1 MNVLWSSMLLLGIVY
16 GAIQG
21 RMPEVTDGVIRAS
34 REAVVLAVSLVGV
47 TGFWAGLM
55 EIAKKAGVIDGL
67 VKRMGPVLRFLFPRV
82 PEEHP
87 AMRAAGMNMICN
99 VFGLGAAATPPGL
112 AAMERFEEL
121 EEERRKTKKPGRSS
135 RRNREPGN
143 VYVFDFEYF
152 IPAAHPR
159 QHHRVPQSVR
169 QCPSDGNCRTGA
181 CGDSGEYD
189 CGGGVLQSD
198 GKDGAMIIQPRCRL
212 QRHRSRFRL
221 RGYPRCAG
229 HPIQP

>member
-121 EEERRKTKKPGRSS
+121 EEERRKTKNPAAVPEGTANREMCTFLILNISCSSSPSTSS
-135 RRNREPGN
+135 RTAVSTAVSIR
-143 VYVFDFEYF
+143 
-152 IPAAHPR
+152 R
-159 QHHRVPQSVR
+159 QL
-169 QCPSDGNCRTGA
+169 SDR
-181 CGDSGEYD
+181 
-189 CGGGVLQSD
+189 
-198 GKDGAMIIQPRCRL
+198 
-212 QRHRSRFRL
+212 RL
-221 RGYPRCAG
+221 RRQRRVRLRRWCSAK
-229 HPIQP
+229 

>member
-1 MNVLWSSMLLLGIVY
+1 MNILWSSMLLLGIAY
-16 GAIQG
+16 GALQG
-21 RMPEVTDGVIRAS
+21 RMPEVTDGVIQAS

-67 VKRMGPVLRFLFPRV
+67 VKRMGPVMRFLFPRV

-121 EEERRKTKKPGRSS
+121 EEERRKMRNPAAVPEGTA
-135 RRNREPGN
+135 NREMCTFLILNISSLQLIPVNIIAYRSQYGS
-143 VYVFDFEYF
+143 VHPTAIVGPALAATAASTIAAVVFCKVME
-152 IPAAHPR
+152 R
-159 QHHRVPQSVR
+159 MGR
-169 QCPSDGNCRTGA
+169 
-181 CGDSGEYD
+181 
-189 CGGGVLQSD
+189 
-198 GKDGAMIIQPRCRL
+198 
-212 QRHRSRFRL
+212 
-221 RGYPRCAG
+221 
-229 HPIQP
+229 

>member
-99 VFGLGAAATPPGL
+99 VFGLGAAAT
-112 AAMERFEEL
+112 MERFEEL
-121 EEERRKTKKPGRSS
+121 EEERRKTKNPAAVPEGTA
-135 RRNREPGN
+135 NREMCTFLILNISSLQLIPVNIIAYRSQYGS
-143 VYVFDFEYF
+143 VHPTAIVGPALAATAASTIAAVVFCKVME
-152 IPAAHPR
+152 R
-159 QHHRVPQSVR
+159 MGR
-169 QCPSDGNCRTGA
+169 
-181 CGDSGEYD
+181 
-189 CGGGVLQSD
+189 
-198 GKDGAMIIQPRCRL
+198 
-212 QRHRSRFRL
+212 
-221 RGYPRCAG
+221 
-229 HPIQP
+229 

>member
-1 MNVLWSSMLLLGIVY
+1 MLLLGIAY
-16 GAIQG
+16 GALQG
-21 RMPEVTDGVIRAS
+21 RMPEVTDGVIQAS

-67 VKRMGPVLRFLFPRV
+67 VKRMGPVMRFLFPEV
-82 PEEHP
+82 PEDHP

-121 EEERRKTKKPGRSS
+121 EEERRKMRNPAAVPEGTA
-135 RRNREPGN
+135 NREMCTFLILN
-143 VYVFDFEYF
+143 ISSLQL
-152 IPAAHPR
+152 IPVNIIAYRSQYGSVHPTAIVGPALAA
-159 QHHRVPQSVR
+159 
-169 QCPSDGNCRTGA
+169 TA
-181 CGDSGEYD
+181 CEHD

-198 GKDGAMIIQPRCRL
+198 GKNGAMIIQITQPRCRL

-221 RGYPRCAG
+221 REYPRYAG

>member
-1 MNVLWSSMLLLGIVY
+1 MNILWSSMLLLGIAY
-16 GAIQG
+16 GALQG
-21 RMPEVTDGVIRAS
+21 RMPEVTDGVIQAS

-67 VKRMGPVLRFLFPRV
+67 VKRMGPVMRFLFPEV
-82 PEEHP
+82 PEDHP

-121 EEERRKTKKPGRSS
+121 EEERRKMRNPAAVPEGTA
-135 RRNREPGN
+135 NREMCTFLILN
-143 VYVFDFEYF
+143 ISSLQL
-152 IPAAHPR
+152 IPVNIIAYRSQYGSVHPTAIVGPALAATAA
-159 QHHRVPQSVR
+159 S
-169 QCPSDGNCRTGA
+169 
-181 CGDSGEYD
+181 
-189 CGGGVLQSD
+189 GVLQSD
-198 GKDGAMIIQPRCRL
+198 GKNGAMIIQITQPRCRL

-221 RGYPRCAG
+221 REYPRYAG

>member
-121 EEERRKTKKPGRSS
+121 AAVPEGTA
-135 RRNREPGN
+135 NREMCTFLILNISSLQLIPVNIIAYRSQYGS
-143 VYVFDFEYF
+143 VHPTAIVGPALAATAASTIAAVVFCKVME
-152 IPAAHPR
+152 R
-159 QHHRVPQSVR
+159 MGR
-169 QCPSDGNCRTGA
+169 
-181 CGDSGEYD
+181 
-189 CGGGVLQSD
+189 
-198 GKDGAMIIQPRCRL
+198 
-212 QRHRSRFRL
+212 
-221 RGYPRCAG
+221 
-229 HPIQP
+229 